1 MAKNTRACRKWAIL
15 AIVFCAVAAAG
26 VYFFLDSLSE
36 YSREEIEATVQAAEA
51 LTSVHGAEARQVI
64 ESHVLKMGSLEAWRN
79 PDIRKDLVTE
89 RQFTDLSEFLA
100 PDPESFQITAS
111 ASVDHVRV
119 VEYSPER
126 FEAIACLTTVYEEIN
141 ATDESVLRVSPESEH
156 CAIYVFVSDEGN
168 WKLAASFDT
177 TDPNH
182 IDRDWGFLPDWIKE
196 EIGELPYDP
205 YMYRERH

>member
-26 VYFFLDSLSE
+26 VYLFLDSLSE

-51 LTSVHGAEARQVI
+51 LTSVHGTEARQAI
-64 ESHVLKMGSLEAWRN
+64 ENYKQNVGSLEVWRN
-79 PDIRKDLVTE
+79 PDIRKELMTEKLFLSSPPRDPDSSPYWLVIK
-89 RQFTDLSEFLA
+89 SVN
-100 PDPESFQITAS
+100 
-111 ASVDHVRV
+111 VDHVRV
-119 VEYSPER
+119 LEYSPDR
-126 FEAIACLTTVYEEIN
+126 FKAVACLTTVYEERN
-141 ATDESVLRVSPESEH
+141 PSDEKLLDTYPASEH
-156 CAIYVFVSDEGN
+156 CAIYVFVSEEGN
-168 WKLAASFDT
+168 WKLAASFNT